1 MDPNWKREMTDQNSD
16 QDLISILT
24 ATKRIALVGA
34 SNKPDRP
41 SYGVMQ
47 FLLRH
52 GYEVVPV
59 NPALAGQEIHGQKVV
74 ATLDE
79 AGPFDMLDLFRR
91 PTEVLEPVQE
101 AIKLGAKT
109 IWMQLGVV
117 NEQAAREARK
127 AGLAVVMNRCP
138 AIEMPRLGIA
148 GPDEQHSGLI
158 KHT

>member
-1 MDPNWKREMTDQNSD
+1 MGLHWKREMNDQNSD
-16 QDLISILT
+16 QELISILT
-24 ATKRIALVGA
+24 NTKRIALVGA

-74 ATLDE
+74 ASLEE
-79 AGPFDMLDLFRR
+79 AGPFDMLELFRR

-117 NEQAAREARK
+117 NEQAAKEARK

-148 GPDEQHSGLI
+148 GPDEQHSGVI

>member
-1 MDPNWKREMTDQNSD
+1 MGLHWKREMNDQNSD
-16 QDLISILT
+16 QELISILT
-24 ATKRIALVGA
+24 NTKRIALVGA

-74 ATLDE
+74 ASLEE
-79 AGPFDMLDLFRR
+79 AGPFDMLELFRR

-101 AIKLGAKT
+101 AIKLGTKT

-117 NEQAAREARK
+117 NEQAAKEARK

-148 GPDEQHSGLI
+148 GPDEQHSGVI

>member
-1 MDPNWKREMTDQNSD
+1 MTDQTSD
-16 QDLISILT
+16 KDLISILT
-24 ATKRIALVGA
+24 GTRRIALVGA

-47 FLLRH
+47 YLLRH

-59 NPALAGQEIHGQKVV
+59 NPALAGQEIHGQTVV
-74 ATLDE
+74 ATLAQ
-79 AGPFDMLDLFRR
+79 AGPFDMLELFRR

-117 NEQAAREARK
+117 NEEAAQLARD
-127 AGLAVVMNRCP
+127 AGLAVVMDRCP
-138 AIEMPRLGIA
+138 AIELPRLGIGSA
-148 GPDEQHSGLI
+148 AH
-158 KHT
+158 

>member
-1 MDPNWKREMTDQNSD
+1 MTDQNSD
-16 QDLISILT
+16 QQLISILT

-74 ATLDE
+74 ASLEE
-79 AGPFDMLDLFRR
+79 AGPFDMLELFRR

-148 GPDEQHSGLI
+148 GPAG
-158 KHT
+158 

>member
-1 MDPNWKREMTDQNSD
+1 MTDQTSD
-16 QDLISILT
+16 KDLISILT
-24 ATKRIALVGA
+24 GTRRIALVGA

-47 FLLRH
+47 YLLRH

-59 NPALAGQEIHGQKVV
+59 NPALAGQEIHGQTVV
-74 ATLDE
+74 ATLAQ
-79 AGPFDMLDLFRR
+79 AGPFDMLELFRR

-117 NEQAAREARK
+117 NEEAAQLARD
-127 AGLAVVMNRCP
+127 AGLAVVMDRCP
-138 AIEMPRLGIA
+138 AIELPRLGIGSTA
-148 GPDEQHSGLI
+148 H
-158 KHT
+158 

>member
-1 MDPNWKREMTDQNSD
+1 MTDQNND
-16 QDLISILT
+16 NDLISILT
-24 ATKRIALVGA
+24 STKRIALAGA

-41 SYGVMQ
+41 SFGVMG

-74 ATLDE
+74 ATLAE
-79 AGPFDMLDLFRR
+79 AAPFDMLDLFRR
-91 PTEVLEPVQE
+91 PTEVLDPVRE
-101 AIKLGAKT
+101 AIQLGAKT

-117 NEQAAREARK
+117 NEDAANQARE
-127 AGLAVVMNRCP
+127 AGLAVVMDRCP

-148 GPDEQHSGLI
+148 GPAA
-158 KHT
+158 

>member
-1 MDPNWKREMTDQNSD
+1 MTDQISD
-16 QDLISILT
+16 KELISVLT
-24 ATKRIALVGA
+24 STKRIALVGA
-34 SNKPDRP
+34 SAKPDRP

-74 ATLDE
+74 ATLEE

-117 NEQAAREARK
+117 NEEAAGQARK
-127 AGLAVVMNRCP
+127 AGLTVVMNRCP
-138 AIEMPRLGIA
+138 AIEMPRLGISGPA
-148 GPDEQHSGLI
+148 G
-158 KHT
+158 